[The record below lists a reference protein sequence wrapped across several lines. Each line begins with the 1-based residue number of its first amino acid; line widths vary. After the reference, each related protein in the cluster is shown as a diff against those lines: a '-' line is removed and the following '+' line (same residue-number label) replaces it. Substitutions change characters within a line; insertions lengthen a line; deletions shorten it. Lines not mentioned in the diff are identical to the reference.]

1 MTVARRSERVN
12 ADQMS
17 APEPGEAAKKLFL
30 RGRARR
36 RSRGVLGVEGGGIAL
51 LTGAESARVSRAKPT
66 VGSKP
71 GSSLQSKH
79 FPFLPALGPR
89 ETDSHLQ
96 PPLPLP
102 LLPRCQ
108 TGAAAAALPAL
119 AAGKRWGAACHSASP
134 RLGSGRVGP
143 PAARP
148 PGPGRGP
155 SPPSPHSAGG
165 GAPPAAQAPAQPAR
179 VCLFVCFILI
189 IDNNS
194 FRPVSTKLW
203 RPGGPRRCPGPGPG
217 SGGRAPP
224 RIAREAVLTRN
235 LVFALF

>member
-36 RSRGVLGVEGGGIAL
+36 RSRGALGVEGGGIAL

-119 AAGKRWGAACHSASP
+119 AAGKRWGAACHSASA
-134 RLGSGRVGP
+134 RLGS
-143 PAARP
+143 ARL
-148 PGPGRGP
+148 GPGRPARRSPSRPRPRSLPSLSSQRGRWGSTCGP
-155 SPPSPHSAGG
+155 SPCATRPGLL
-165 GAPPAAQAPAQPAR
+165 
-179 VCLFVCFILI
+179 VCLFYF
-189 IDNNS
+189 NY
-194 FRPVSTKLW
+194 
-203 RPGGPRRCPGPGPG
+203 
-217 SGGRAPP
+217 
-224 RIAREAVLTRN
+224 
-235 LVFALF
+235 

>member
-36 RSRGVLGVEGGGIAL
+36 RSRGALGVEGGGIAL

-119 AAGKRWGAACHSASP
+119 AAGKRWGAACHSASA
-134 RLGSGRVGP
+134 RLGSARAGS
-143 PAARP
+143 ARP
-148 PGPGRGP
+148 PL
-155 SPPSPHSAGG
+155 AL
-165 GAPPAAQAPAQPAR
+165 PAAAPVPPLPLLTAR
-179 VCLFVCFILI
+179 EVGLHLRPEPQRNPPGFACLFV
-189 IDNNS
+189 
-194 FRPVSTKLW
+194 
-203 RPGGPRRCPGPGPG
+203 
-217 SGGRAPP
+217 
-224 RIAREAVLTRN
+224 
-235 LVFALF
+235 LF